1 MKKKLTGSSI
11 LKIFFLIK
19 QFIKQHPKE
28 FICLNLSEIFHNKLA
43 SFQNNLLRESI
54 LSIFSQY
61 MITQNDVEDWFHVEK
76 ITMQKIWQHGKNILI
91 CFSNSNITNQGYV
104 VWNNLLPLSQKAL
117 KYQIPV
123 QPGETVGLFVKKQ
136 FFHDQ
141 KIPKTEVKELFKMNN
156 TFVESY
162 RKDLSKFLISR
173 MNLSKE
179 FDKKNFMK
187 TLVKSFRNKM
197 LSIKRL
203 TQLLK
208 RNDDLIQYIISHIKK
223 FYVNICNHHISQ
235 SSLKRTFYYYN
246 LTKSCQIIP
255 ISYTHSPEFYS
266 ELHKSISNQTDSL

>member
-1 MKKKLTGSSI
+1 MKKKLTGPSI

-28 FICLNLSEIFHNKLA
+28 FICLNLSEIFQNKL
-43 SFQNNLLRESI
+43 STFQNNLLKESI

-61 MITQNDVEDWFHVEK
+61 MITQKDIEEWFHVEK
-76 ITMQKIWQHGKNILI
+76 ITMQEIWDHGKNILI
-91 CFSNSNITNQGYV
+91 CFSNSNIMNQGYV

-117 KYQIPV
+117 NYQIPV
-123 QPGETVGLFVKKQ
+123 KPGETVGLFVKKQ

-156 TFVESY
+156 TFVDSY

-173 MNLSKE
+173 MHLSKE

-187 TLVKSFRNKM
+187 TLMKSFRNKM
-197 LSIKRL
+197 LSIKKL

-208 RNDDLIQYIISHIKK
+208 RNDDLIEYIISHMKK
-223 FYVNICNHHISQ
+223 YHINIRNRYISQ
-235 SSLKRTFYYYN
+235 SLLKRTFY
-246 LTKSCQIIP
+246 
-255 ISYTHSPEFYS
+255 
-266 ELHKSISNQTDSL
+266 